1 MTATDELVDR
11 VRDVRDQTSLHR
23 MEAYVFVFIH
33 EEGADV
39 DTVANAF
46 DKPPSEIRD
55 IRDRVDDRIGDAVT
69 LVDAAAGAGYFE
81 T

>member
-1 MTATDELVDR
+1 MTDTDDLVER
-11 VRDVRDQTSLHR
+11 VRHVRDQTSLHR
-23 MEAYVFVFIH
+23 MEAYVFVFIY
-33 EEGADV
+33 EEGGDV

-55 IRDRVDDRIGDAVT
+55 VHERVEDRIGDAVT